1 MSGSFPTS
9 PAPSALKIQSYQ
21 PTRVSLSHNLRRS
34 VRTNGAQR
42 WVITADWVGLT
53 RAQFAPIQAFVL
65 AQRGQWDTFTAALP
79 AHKLP
84 QGIATGTPLVNG
96 ANQQGRSLATRGWTA
111 NLAGVMKAGDFLG
124 IAGQTKVY
132 MVTADANS
140 DSTGSATLAIEPAL
154 LMAPSD
160 SASLA
165 VRNVPFTLAF
175 GSDTLESAVAPGGIY
190 NFSLQLMEA
199 F

>member
-1 MSGSFPTS
+1 MSGTFPLT

-84 QGIATGTPLVNG
+84 QGVAYLSPTLVEAILDG
-96 ANQQGRSLATRGWTA
+96 KYPAHLT
-111 NLAGVMKAGDFLG
+111 MKD
-124 IAGQTKVY
+124 
-132 MVTADANS
+132 
-140 DSTGSATLAIEPAL
+140 
-154 LMAPSD
+154 
-160 SASLA
+160 
-165 VRNVPFTLAF
+165 
-175 GSDTLESAVAPGGIY
+175 
-190 NFSLQLMEA
+190 LMEP
-199 F
+199 FPMEWERQREHFFSRSSSVQDG